1 MSIFLRSENQ
11 RNPDD
16 LLSNCLLPDKLVLA
30 IFGCHIQII
39 SNPAKLQRYKKL
51 KANC

>member
-11 RNPDD
+11 KNPND
-16 LLSNCLLPDKLVLA
+16 LLSKCLLPDKFVLT

-39 SNPAKLQRYKKL
+39 SNPAKLQHYKKL
-51 KANC
+51 KANF